1 MPPPPPNPVSPY
13 VPYVYIKLCKQ
24 IEQGLGL
31 LLYPVLAF
39 IRELKLNCNEGNL
52 RLMVVCDGVNSLCTE
67 YTLVHREKTRFEAGP
82 YKPWRPYRPTKD
94 LLNKRAKVMILG
106 VICTIYIVRTNERSL
121 KFVIFA
127 SLCCKSVCWTFYFV
141 MYFATI

>member
-1 MPPPPPNPVSPY
+1 MQANRARNRV
-13 VPYVYIKLCKQ
+13 VPFPCTCIYY
-24 IEQGLGL
+24 
-31 LLYPVLAF
+31 A
-39 IRELKLNCNEGNL
+39 RELKLNCNEGNL

-106 VICTIYIVRTNERSL
+106 VICILYVRMS
-121 KFVIFA
+121 A
-127 SLCCKSVCWTFYFV
+127 P
-141 MYFATI
+141 